1 MPAVAYGRAA
11 STLVGQNLGA
21 RRPDRAERSGWL
33 CTWQAMGII
42 ILLSACFYLLAG
54 TISGWFSTDE
64 RVVGLAASYL
74 RVNAITEPFLAFSIV
89 LGGALQGAG
98 DTRFQAVVS
107 VITMWLLRLPLTWW
121 FCLRMGQ
128 GAVAA
133 WWIMAVTTAL
143 QGLLIAAWWRRGGW
157 KRVEV

>member
-1 MPAVAYGRAA
+1 
-11 STLVGQNLGA
+11 
-21 RRPDRAERSGWL
+21 
-33 CTWQAMGII
+33 MGII

-98 DTRFQAVVS
+98 DTRFQAVIS
-107 VITMWLLRLPLTWW
+107 ILTMWLLRLPAAYW
-121 FCLRMGQ
+121 FCLRLGL
-128 GAVAA
+128 GAGAA
-133 WWIMAVTTAL
+133 WWTMAGTTAV
-143 QGLLIAAWWRRGGW
+143 QGLLIAARFRSGHW
-157 KRVEV
+157 KRIEV